1 VAASA
6 RRVRTEARRGNLR
19 RIAGLAALLTLGGQA
34 ACLTAQP
41 EVPRFPTTGTVEGT
55 LRVQAAGAEAP
66 DPPQIV
72 VYLER
77 LDGET
82 QPRAPLAVETIHET
96 AGSFSPD
103 LLVVAPGQTVRFSN
117 EDGVY
122 HQIFSS
128 SEPNAFDLG
137 SIKADES
144 REVTFAH
151 HGVVRV
157 YCSLH
162 PWESGVIFV
171 APTSHFHTVQP
182 PGRYE
187 ILDVPPGRYRLSTWG
202 DALRSANQVVTVQ
215 PGQASSIELAIE
227 GGGPVR

>member
-1 VAASA
+1 VAASE
-6 RRVRTEARRGNLR
+6 RRVRAEARRGHLR
-19 RIAGLAALLTLGGQA
+19 RIAGLAVLVILGGQTGCQTPA
-34 ACLTAQP
+34 
-41 EVPRFPTTGTVEGT
+41 FPTPGTVEGT
-55 LRVQAAGAEAP
+55 LRVQAAGAEAA
-66 DPPQIV
+66 DPPWVV

-77 LDGET
+77 LEGEP
-82 QPRAPLAVETIHET
+82 QPRDPLPVETIQET
-96 AGSFSPD
+96 AGSFSHHP
-103 LLVVAPGQTVRFSN
+103 LVVAPGQTVRFSN

-122 HQIFSS
+122 HQIFST

-144 REVTFAH
+144 REVTFTH
-151 HGVVRV
+151 GGVVRV

-171 APTSHFHTVQP
+171 APTSYFHTVQP

-187 ILDVPPGRYRLSTWG
+187 IVDVPPGRYRLSTWG
-202 DALRSANQVVTVQ
+202 DTLPSANQVVTVQ

-227 GGGPVR
+227 GGGAVR